1 MRAILPIVTA
11 LAACATTEAVA
22 VSVTPAPSPSE
33 VSSVQTPPIS
43 SSSTDALSVSS
54 FGSPVVSST
63 PSSFLRPRWIS
74 DRRHGRVVCD
84 GSTDRFL
91 FSGQSPFEPSDA
103 AIAHSFTMA
112 DRAVRACTPNVT
124 STGRLPVH
132 GVFNGT
138 GAPQEYT
145 FPGVSLS
152 ESQALCVGRSL
163 CALRLPTFRQ
173 VSAAVHYEYLVTD
186 PAGTNP

>member
-1 MRAILPIVTA
+1 MRAILPFVTA
-11 LAACATTEAVA
+11 LAACATTETL
-22 VSVTPAPSPSE
+22 SVTPAHPLSE
-33 VSSVQTPPIS
+33 FSSIQPRPTAA
-43 SSSTDALSVSS
+43 SSTDALSDTS
-54 FGSPVVSST
+54 FGSPVVSNT
-63 PSSFLRPRWIS
+63 QATFLRPRWIS
-74 DRRHGRVVCD
+74 DHRHGRVVCD
-84 GSTDRFL
+84 GSTDRLL

-103 AIAHSFTMA
+103 AITHSFTMA
-112 DRAVRACTPNVT
+112 DRAVRACTPDVT
-124 STGRLPVH
+124 PTGRLPVH

-173 VSAAVHYEYLVTD
+173 VSAAVHYEYVVTE
-186 PAGTNP
+186 PTGTDN